1 MSIKTLHLNIQK
13 LCTHETVRYQGPAP
27 GQTHGVYTISL
38 ATRCDST
45 PEKLVELHMSLEAMM
60 QLKMRIDA
68 ALGHMIT
75 H

>member
-1 MSIKTLHLNIQK
+1 MLKTLHLNIPK

-27 GQTHGVYTISL
+27 GQTHGVYTITI

-45 PEKLVELHMSLEAMM
+45 EERIVEMHMSLEALM
-60 QLKMRIDA
+60 QLRTRIDA
-68 ALGHMIT
+68 SLAHMIT